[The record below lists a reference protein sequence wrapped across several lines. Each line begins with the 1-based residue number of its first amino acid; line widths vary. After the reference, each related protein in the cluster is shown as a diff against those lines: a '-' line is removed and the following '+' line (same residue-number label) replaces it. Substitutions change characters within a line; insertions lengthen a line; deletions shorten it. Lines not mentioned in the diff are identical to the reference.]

1 MEIKKQNGRYYV
13 NELDLEEL
21 ISNRKYIVKFVNNEV
36 DYLKS
41 IKANKELW
49 QEEYATRIKVLEE
62 IKEMLKLRR

>member
-36 DYLKS
+36 NYLKS
-41 IKANKELW
+41 IKASKELW
-49 QEEYATRIKVLEE
+49 QEEYTTRIKVLEE

>member
-21 ISNRKYIVKFVNNEV
+21 LSNRKYIIKFVNNEV

-41 IKANKELW
+41 IKTNKELW